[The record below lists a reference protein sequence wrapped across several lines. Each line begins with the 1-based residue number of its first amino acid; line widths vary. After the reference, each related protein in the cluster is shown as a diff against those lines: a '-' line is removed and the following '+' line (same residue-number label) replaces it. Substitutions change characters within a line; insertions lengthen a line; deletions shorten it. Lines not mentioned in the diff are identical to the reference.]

1 MNETDVRI
9 VIISGVTKHRTG
21 TKYRSFPLINR
32 GKTYI
37 WVRCRWCCRCVVS
50 WHQIISLCTTV
61 SARIDGKF
69 IKLSYNQ
76 SLILNHKIVLL
87 HSLTTHK

>member
-50 WHQIISLCTTV
+50 WHQI
-61 SARIDGKF
+61 
-69 IKLSYNQ
+69 
-76 SLILNHKIVLL
+76 
-87 HSLTTHK
+87 

>member
-1 MNETDVRI
+1 MHWYPNNNSYSLGCNSKLMNETDVRI

-37 WVRCRWCCRCVVS
+37 WVRCR
-50 WHQIISLCTTV
+50 
-61 SARIDGKF
+61 
-69 IKLSYNQ
+69 
-76 SLILNHKIVLL
+76 
-87 HSLTTHK
+87 